1 MSDELKRH
9 KMLCAIMF
17 ALACMMMPF
26 ISAHAHKVMV
36 FALAEDGRIHAQGYF
51 ADGKKAQDSL
61 IEVFDPQGT
70 KLLEGRTDKEGS
82 FSFEIPEKSSLKIVL
97 SASMGHKAQF
107 IVPEEEI
114 DPSLQ
119 EKNIPNPDVEQV
131 RKRKD
136 MDLLGP
142 EQIRTIVDEE
152 LDKKL
157 DPIIRAVLRS
167 QAKGPS
173 IHDVLG
179 GIGYIVGIM
188 GIIMYFRSKRNNQK

>member
-1 MSDELKRH
+1 MSDELKMH

-17 ALACMMMPF
+17 AIAFMLIPF

-36 FALAEDGRIHAQGYF
+36 FALAEDGRIHVEGYF

-61 IEVFDPQGT
+61 VEVFDPQGA

-82 FSFEIPEKSSLKIVL
+82 FSFQIPEKTSLRIVL
-97 SASMGHKAQF
+97 TASMGHKAQF
-107 IVPEEEI
+107 IVPEDEI
-114 DPSLQ
+114 GPSSQ
-119 EKNIPNPDVEQV
+119 PMNVTKTAVGQV
-131 RKRKD
+131 RKGKE

-157 DPIIRAVLRS
+157 DPLIRAVLQS

-173 IHDVLG
+173 IHEVLG

-188 GIIMYFRSKRNNQK
+188 GVIMYFRSKRNI